1 MVEREAQEAAE
12 AEWLNSL
19 RDPQQKKSI
28 FGAISEIKD
37 DDHHHLKYVK
47 NKIAKLV
54 RQELDFLQFQ
64 EKLSQ
69 EEREA
74 LTSDI
79 YKEVK
84 TKSNFYFS
92 VDENKRSKN
101 LKIYNKKAPGNA
113 HRHPS
118 VILPHENVHIQR
130 FFNVKDL
137 NEEKLFEIYA
147 YYSHLIDLHIS

>member
-1 MVEREAQEAAE
+1 M
-12 AEWLNSL
+12 
-19 RDPQQKKSI
+19 DYI
-28 FGAISEIKD
+28 
-37 DDHHHLKYVK
+37 
-47 NKIAKLV
+47 
-54 RQELDFLQFQ
+54 QFK
-64 EKLSQ
+64 EKLNE
-69 EEREA
+69 EERKS

-92 VDENKRSKN
+92 IDENKREKN
-101 LKIYNKKAPGNA
+101 LKIYNKSAPGNA

-130 FFNVKDL
+130 FMNTKDL
-137 NEEKLFEIYA
+137 TEEKLYEIYG